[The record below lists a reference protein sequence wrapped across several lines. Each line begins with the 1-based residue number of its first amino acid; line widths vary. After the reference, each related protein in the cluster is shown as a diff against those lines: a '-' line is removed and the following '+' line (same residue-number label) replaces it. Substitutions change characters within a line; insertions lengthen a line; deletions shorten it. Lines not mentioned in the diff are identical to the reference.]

1 MRAADLVKN
10 LDTYVVRIRLPQSG
24 GHKVMMDTTVQAR
37 TPEMARR
44 MIRAQYGDGTVLV
57 SQPRLIKSR

>member
-1 MRAADLVKN
+1 MRAADLVNN
-10 LDTYVVRIRLPQSG
+10 LNTYLVRIRLPQQ
-24 GHKVMMDTTVQAR
+24 GHKIMMDTTVQAR

-44 MIRAQYGDGTVLV
+44 MIRAQYGDRTALV

>member
-10 LDTYVVRIRLPQSG
+10 LNTYLVRIRLPQQG
-24 GHKVMMDTTVQAR
+24 YKTIMNTTVQAR
-37 TPEMARR
+37 NPEMARR
-44 MIRAQYGDGTVLV
+44 MIRAQYNDRTVLV

>member
-10 LDTYVVRIRLPQSG
+10 LNTYLVRIRLPQT
-24 GHKVMMDTTVQAR
+24 GHKIHMDTTVQAR

-44 MIRAQYGDGTVLV
+44 MVRAQYGDRTVLV
-57 SQPRLIKSR
+57 SQPRLIKPR

>member
-1 MRAADLVKN
+1 MRIKEIARN
-10 LDTYVVRIRLPQSG
+10 LNTYLVRIRLPQQ
-24 GHKVMMDTTVQAR
+24 GHKIHMDTTVQAR

-44 MIRAQYGDGTVLV
+44 MIRAQYGDRTVLV

>member
-10 LDTYVVRIRLPQSG
+10 LNTYLVRIRLPQVAG
-24 GHKVMMDTTVQAR
+24 NKIHMDTTVQAR

-44 MIRAQYGDGTVLV
+44 MIRAQYGDRAVLV
-57 SQPRLIKSR
+57 SQPRLIKPR

>member
-10 LDTYVVRIRLPQSG
+10 LNTYVVRIRLPQP
-24 GHKVMMDTTVQAR
+24 GHKVHMDTTVQAR

-44 MIRAQYGDGTVLV
+44 MIRAQYGDRTVLV